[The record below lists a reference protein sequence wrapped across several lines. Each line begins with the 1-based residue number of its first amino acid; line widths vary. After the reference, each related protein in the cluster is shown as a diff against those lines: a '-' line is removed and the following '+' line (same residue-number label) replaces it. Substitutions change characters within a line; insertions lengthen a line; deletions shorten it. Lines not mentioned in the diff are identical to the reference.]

1 MGQALLKQP
10 GGRCLG
16 GTLPGDWP
24 GCRGDLLLEAQESSP
39 LHLSRMGGLRSSP
52 WTSTIV
58 VKCHS
63 LQMAASVLNACA
75 LITQVQQTHL
85 LRLDSDDIIYNT
97 EDEKYDHAALK
108 EIVIG
113 FQTNLGLKSEILDH
127 NLLQKLLQKAAEVD
141 LVKLPTA
148 QTTLPEE

>member
-1 MGQALLKQP
+1 MDA
-10 GGRCLG
+10 
-16 GTLPGDWP
+16 
-24 GCRGDLLLEAQESSP
+24 
-39 LHLSRMGGLRSSP
+39 
-52 WTSTIV
+52 STIV
-58 VKCHS
+58 VKCHA
-63 LQMAASVLNACA
+63 LPIAASGLNACA

-108 EIVIG
+108 EMVIG

-141 LVKLPTA
+141 LVRLPTA
-148 QTTLPEE
+148 QTTLPEECDNDDEQVFTYLLAERYAAAEASLQ